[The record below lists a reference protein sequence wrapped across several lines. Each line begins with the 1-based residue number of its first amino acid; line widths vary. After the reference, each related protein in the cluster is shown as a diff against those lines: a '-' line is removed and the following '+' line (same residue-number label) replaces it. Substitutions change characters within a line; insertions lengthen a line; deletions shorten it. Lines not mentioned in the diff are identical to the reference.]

1 MSGDSASGT
10 PARRFTD
17 AAERPTTVIG
27 AGMQV
32 KGILSGDGALDL
44 SGTLEGPCRITG
56 HCRVREGARIS
67 GDVTADS
74 VVVEGE
80 ISGRLV
86 VAQRVEIGSA
96 GRVRANIQAPV
107 VAIAEGAF
115 FEGNVNMASSGGTAA
130 PTSFK
135 EKRRRRE

>member
-1 MSGDSASGT
+1 MSGDSSTGT

-17 AAERPTTVIG
+17 AAENPTTVIG

-32 KGILSGDGALDL
+32 KGVLSGEGALDL
-44 SGTLEGPCRITG
+44 AGALEGPCRISG
-56 HCRVREGARIS
+56 HCRVREGGRLS
-67 GDVTADS
+67 GDVTAGS

-80 ISGRLV
+80 ITGHQV
-86 VAQRVEIGSA
+86 IAQRVEIGA
-96 GRVRANIQAPV
+96 GGRVRANIRAAV

-115 FEGNVNMASSGGTAA
+115 FEGDVNMDGTDGAAA